1 MSDDY
6 KAGLTEDE
14 LSQFPSA
21 ANPLTAM
28 GLDPDEVAAN
38 PELLAGLDLRNSTPS
53 ARVPYRDTSSTSSP
67 SSPPSRSAVSPM
79 ISGAPTAPQT
89 PDADTEATDALRK
102 NLGSLTETANAV
114 PTSTPEIDQLTAQR
128 AKLATPAPLY
138 DKQTGKI
145 LAQDRPS
152 TGQKIWRGVRGGLV
166 GLATG
171 GIPGA
176 IVGAV
181 EPGNIRGGQAYG
193 APNANYTRGEQR
205 REQEL
210 GATDQ
215 SLEQAR
221 TNWKNAVDAM
231 KAKGGL
237 LKDATTTASDML
249 TGSARVQNAV
259 TNQFKAEATADNY
272 KEKTDEFSQ
281 KLQEETNKR
290 LQQAQTAEQR
300 LQIMRDSMTQLNQI
314 REAQLQLA
322 QQKLT
327 NTNDAKAVDQ
337 WEKEQIDSINKD
349 YGGVIGG
356 LWNRMLSGSRQDRIS
371 QIQRTANQRRAA
383 LGIPNMDVSRPS
395 VPGGPRQPANAP
407 PAGATH
413 IAPGRDGR
421 NHYTNATGTVDY
433 GLAPQ

>member
-138 DKQTGKI
+138 DKQTGKM

-272 KEKTDEFSQ
+272 KEKADEADK
-281 KLQEETNKR
+281 KLQEQYQKMFQDKTTAEDR
-290 LQQAQTAEQR
+290 ISLLRDLAAQRSQIQQAQLEFAK
-300 LQIMRDSMTQLNQI
+300 
-314 REAQLQLA
+314 
-322 QQKLT
+322 QKLST
-327 NTNDAKAVDQ
+327 IDDARTLDKEENEDVASI
-337 WEKEQIDSINKD
+337 EKKYSTGLSGTWNRLVGNKD
-349 YGGVIGG
+349 QEIAATHKLY
-356 LWNRMLSGSRQDRIS
+356 QD
-371 QIQRTANQRRAA
+371 RRAA
-383 LGIPNMDVSRPS
+383 LGV
-395 VPGGPRQPANAP
+395 
-407 PAGATH
+407 
-413 IAPGRDGR
+413 APGAGPAQPGQ
-421 NHYTNATGTVDY
+421 NATTPSGKGVS
-433 GLAPQ
+433 LAAAKQLPQNRGKSDAEIQTDIEKHGHKVLP